1 MSAATGPAGNLTD
14 AFMTSPDQAP
24 RGSRVSW
31 IDAAGGSAL
40 TALTAGAGILW
51 GVGWALLTFGAVL
64 GLVYLFTEMLL
75 PARRPAERNRREPRG
90 DLR

>member
-1 MSAATGPAGNLTD
+1 
-14 AFMTSPDQAP
+14 MTSPDQSSP
-24 RGSRVSW
+24 RSRASW

-40 TALTAGAGILW
+40 AALTAGAGVLW

-75 PARRPAERNRREPRG
+75 PARRRTPRG
-90 DLR
+90 DARP